1 MDFMG
6 KADRNK
12 KSSIGVTGM
21 KFKMATIALLCGL
34 VQCLVVLDTVA
45 ETVTETKSLRG
56 DHTVDSASANAKIMR
71 WQDDKEPIERDYI
84 QQPPLIPHSVESYRI
99 NLKFNKCLTCHSW
112 ANYKEAKATKISQT
126 HFEDREGQVLANVS
140 ARRYFCLQ
148 CHVPQVDAKP
158 LIENKF
164 EPVQAIT
171 GH

>member
-1 MDFMG
+1 M
-6 KADRNK
+6 KANL
-12 KSSIGVTGM
+12 VTI
-21 KFKMATIALLCGL
+21 KAVTVKAALVKVVTTKVVTTKVAKMLLGLIVCLVATIAL
-34 VQCLVVLDTVA
+34 A
-45 ETVTETKSLRG
+45 ETKSLRG
-56 DHTVDSASANAKIMR
+56 NHSVDSPSGNAQIKH
-71 WQDDKEPIERDYI
+71 WQDDKEPITRDYI

-158 LIENKF
+158 LIENEF